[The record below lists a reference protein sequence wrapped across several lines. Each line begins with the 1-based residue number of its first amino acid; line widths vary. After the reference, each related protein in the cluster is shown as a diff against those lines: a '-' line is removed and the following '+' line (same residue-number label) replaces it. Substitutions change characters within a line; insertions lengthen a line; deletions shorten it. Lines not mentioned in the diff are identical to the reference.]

1 MSVFFFKPRK
11 LWASQW
17 LENGKQKRRYFKTE
31 QEARA
36 YESERRLVDK
46 GEPERLT
53 LGELVAVFFRSNPH
67 KHRKT
72 RRNVVY
78 FLAGREQGGK
88 HIEGPGEFLRN
99 KFADVLTRQDLERMR
114 EAMRVR
120 GAGNNTINKYQAYL
134 RAILA
139 WGADQELI
147 SRNPWREFKRLPIP
161 KHIITTTLSD
171 IRRVYIAAPEWLQW
185 AIKTAYALSLRPGT
199 VELFGLL
206 WTAFDWRRG
215 VVFVRQ
221 GKSGH
226 IKTVF
231 PPDVYL
237 AEARERFQED
247 CRAGIPLVCHR
258 AGKRVLTYRKAWEK
272 AVADAGLPHFPMYNI
287 RHVSASEALAN
298 GADLASVSAQ
308 LGHSSVATTGNVYAH
323 VTAGAQKR
331 AAALLPSITDNDE
344 SK

>member
-1 MSVFFFKPRK
+1 MSVFFFKPRN
-11 LWASQW
+11 LWVSQW
-17 LENGKQKRRYFKTE
+17 LESGKQKRRYFKTE

-36 YESERRLVDK
+36 YEGERKSSGNEGSERLA
-46 GEPERLT
+46 
-53 LGELVAVFFRSNPH
+53 LGELVALFFRSNPH
-67 KHRKT
+67 KHSKT
-72 RRNVVY
+72 KKNLVN
-78 FLAGREQGGK
+78 FLAGREHGGK
-88 HIEGPGEFLRN
+88 HIEGAGEFLRD
-99 KFADVLTRQDLERMR
+99 KFADALSRQDLERMR

-120 GAGNNTINKYQAYL
+120 CAGNNTINKYQAYI
-134 RAILA
+134 RGILA
-139 WGADQELI
+139 WGADQELV

-161 KHIITTTLSD
+161 KHIITTTISD
-171 IRRVYIAAPEWLQW
+171 IRRVYIAAPDWLQW

-231 PPDVYL
+231 PPDAYL
-237 AEARERFQED
+237 AEARERFNDD

-272 AVADAGLPHFPMYNI
+272 AVAEAGLPHFPMYNI

-308 LGHSSVATTGNVYAH
+308 LGHSSVATTGSVYAH

-331 AAALLPSITDNDE
+331 AAALLPSITGMDDAE
-344 SK
+344 